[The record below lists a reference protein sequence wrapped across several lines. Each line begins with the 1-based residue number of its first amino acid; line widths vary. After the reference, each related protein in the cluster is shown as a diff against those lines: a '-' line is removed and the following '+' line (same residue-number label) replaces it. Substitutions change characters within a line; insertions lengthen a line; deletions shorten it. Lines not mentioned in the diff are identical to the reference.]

1 MVSTLIDANTKPR
14 NFKEAEVVVVV
25 VLVVVVV
32 VVLLVL
38 LILQGEE
45 REECWQ
51 PRPVT
56 ATNACR

>member
-25 VLVVVVV
+25 L
-32 VVLLVL
+32 L
-38 LILQGEE
+38 LILLGEE